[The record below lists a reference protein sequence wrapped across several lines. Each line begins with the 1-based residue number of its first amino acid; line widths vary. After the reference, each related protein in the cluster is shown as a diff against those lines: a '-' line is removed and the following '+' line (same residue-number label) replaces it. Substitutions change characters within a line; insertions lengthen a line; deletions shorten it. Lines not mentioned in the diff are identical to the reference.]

1 MDKLRLDPKIAGNSN
16 YQSRNQKVREIKII
30 KNMTKSAGNCK
41 LTENQ
46 KVREIKITKKWSK
59 SAGNCKLTE
68 SQKVR
73 KIIFPKI
80 WQKLREIHI
89 SKEFLK
95 KCGKLLI
102 DSQKT
107 KNID

>member
-1 MDKLRLDPKIAGNSN
+1 MDKLRLDQKSAGNSN

-30 KNMTKSAGNCK
+30 KNLTKSAGNCK

-59 SAGNCKLTE
+59 SAGNCKLTG

-80 WQKLREIHI
+80 WQKVREFHISQRISRKVREIV
-89 SKEFLK
+89 
-95 KCGKLLI
+95 
-102 DSQKT
+102 
-107 KNID
+107 N